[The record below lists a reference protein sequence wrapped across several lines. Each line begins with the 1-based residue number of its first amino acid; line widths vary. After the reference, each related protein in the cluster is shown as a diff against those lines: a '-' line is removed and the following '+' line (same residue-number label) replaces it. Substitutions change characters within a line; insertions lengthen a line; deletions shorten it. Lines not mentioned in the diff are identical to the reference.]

1 MQEFPDVYD
10 RRCSHFIRKK
20 GYCGVGITIHIESL
34 RWVLPLNW
42 VDGHNMIF
50 GSKRHK
56 NGITKAYRAMR
67 KNATNVND
75 FRKTRRR
82 TYSVQWDGDAPTPLI
97 CDNILKFVA
106 TSRELVGHGGV
117 NKMIASANI
126 EIEFACAR

>member
-10 RRCSHFIRKK
+10 RWCSHFIRKK
-20 GYCGVGITIHIESL
+20 GYCCVGITIHIESL

-56 NGITKAYRAMR
+56 NGIPKAYRAMR

-75 FRKTRRR
+75 FRKTQRR

-106 TSRELVGHGGV
+106 TSL
-117 NKMIASANI
+117 SAI
-126 EIEFACAR
+126 EGLIK